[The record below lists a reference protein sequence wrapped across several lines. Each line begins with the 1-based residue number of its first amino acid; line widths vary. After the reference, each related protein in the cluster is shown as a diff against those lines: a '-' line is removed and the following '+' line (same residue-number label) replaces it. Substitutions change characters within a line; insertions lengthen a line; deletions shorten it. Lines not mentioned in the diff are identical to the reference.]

1 MTQSIESD
9 ALSMVI
15 LTLHKYSAH
24 LLSPQTIITIM
35 AKSDSSRFQAYKDER
50 KWNYIFLL
58 HARYNGSIRKLA
70 TVSGISQT
78 ELKNWNEQYRD
89 EVMQFI
95 NANRV
100 IRGDEVIEREQSGVV
115 PTVKELI
122 DKLLIKLDTAIAGE
136 SDPSS
141 LSRTLQNLY
150 SYDVSIKAANQ
161 DQAKKSSCSTVAE
174 AVEKKFKK

>member
-1 MTQSIESD
+1 
-9 ALSMVI
+9 
-15 LTLHKYSAH
+15 
-24 LLSPQTIITIM
+24 M

-50 KWNYIFLL
+50 KWNYVFLL
-58 HARYNGSIRKLA
+58 HARYNGSVRKLS

-100 IRGDEVIEREQSGVV
+100 IRGDEIIDKEQSGQV
-115 PTVKELI
+115 PTIKELI
-122 DKLLIKLDTAIAGE
+122 DKLLIKLETAIGGE

-150 SYDVSIKAANQ
+150 SYDSAIKAQ
-161 DQAKKSSCSTVAE
+161 DQDNSKKKSYATVAD
-174 AVEKKFKK
+174 AGEKKLKKSMKHKLDVIL

>member
-1 MTQSIESD
+1 MNIGIFDSGIGGMT
-9 ALSMVI
+9 
-15 LTLHKYSAH
+15 
-24 LLSPQTIITIM
+24 
-35 AKSDSSRFQAYKDER
+35 
-50 KWNYIFLL
+50 LL
-58 HARYNGSIRKLA
+58 HQAMIMLPQENFIFYADIDHVPYGTK
-70 TVSGISQT
+70 TKEQVIS
-78 ELKNWNEQYRD
+78 YVD

-174 AVEKKFKK
+174 AVEKKFKKI

>member
-1 MTQSIESD
+1 
-9 ALSMVI
+9 
-15 LTLHKYSAH
+15 
-24 LLSPQTIITIM
+24 M

-50 KWNYIFLL
+50 KWNYVFLL
-58 HARYNGSIRKLA
+58 HARYNGSVRKLS

-100 IRGDEVIEREQSGVV
+100 IRGDEIIDKEQSGQV
-115 PTVKELI
+115 PTIKELI
-122 DKLLIKLDTAIAGE
+122 DKLLIKLETAIAGE

-150 SYDVSIKAANQ
+150 SYDSAIKAQ
-161 DQAKKSSCSTVAE
+161 DQDLNKKKSYATVAD
-174 AVEKKFKK
+174 AVEKKLKK

>member
-1 MTQSIESD
+1 
-9 ALSMVI
+9 
-15 LTLHKYSAH
+15 
-24 LLSPQTIITIM
+24 M

-50 KWNYIFLL
+50 KWNYVFLL
-58 HARYNGSIRKLA
+58 HARYNGSVRKLS

-100 IRGDEVIEREQSGVV
+100 IRGDEIIDKEQSGQV
-115 PTVKELI
+115 PTIKELI
-122 DKLLIKLDTAIAGE
+122 DKLLIKLETAIAGE

-150 SYDVSIKAANQ
+150 SYDSAIKAQ
-161 DQAKKSSCSTVAE
+161 DLDNSKKKSYATVAD
-174 AVEKKFKK
+174 AVEKKLKK

>member
-1 MTQSIESD
+1 
-9 ALSMVI
+9 
-15 LTLHKYSAH
+15 
-24 LLSPQTIITIM
+24 M

-50 KWNYIFLL
+50 KWNYVFLL
-58 HARYNGSIRKLA
+58 HARYNGSVRKLS

-100 IRGDEVIEREQSGVV
+100 IRGDEIIDKEQSGQV
-115 PTVKELI
+115 PTIKELI
-122 DKLLIKLDTAIAGE
+122 DKLLIKLETAIAGE

-150 SYDVSIKAANQ
+150 SYDSAIKAQ
-161 DQAKKSSCSTVAE
+161 DQDNSKKKSYATVAD
-174 AVEKKFKK
+174 AVEKKLKK

>member
-1 MTQSIESD
+1 
-9 ALSMVI
+9 
-15 LTLHKYSAH
+15 
-24 LLSPQTIITIM
+24 M

-50 KWNYIFLL
+50 KWNYVFLL
-58 HARYNGSIRKLA
+58 HARYNGSVRKLS

-100 IRGDEVIEREQSGVV
+100 IRGDEIIDKEQSGQV
-115 PTVKELI
+115 PTIKELI
-122 DKLLIKLDTAIAGE
+122 DKLLIKLETAIAGE

-150 SYDVSIKAANQ
+150 SYDSAIKAQ
-161 DQAKKSSCSTVAE
+161 DLDSSKKKSYATVAD
-174 AVEKKFKK
+174 AVEKKLKK